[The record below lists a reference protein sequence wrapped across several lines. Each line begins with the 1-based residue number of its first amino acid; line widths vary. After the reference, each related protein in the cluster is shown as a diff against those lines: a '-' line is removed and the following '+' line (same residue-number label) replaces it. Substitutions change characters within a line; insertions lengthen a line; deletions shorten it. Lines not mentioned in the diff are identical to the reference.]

1 MDVVL
6 KVVYGLPAYIQDQLA
21 FISTDPLPW
30 KESVLGFSWFV
41 YLFESYLT
49 ARQFSMYKISAP
61 PPELV
66 EHFPSDKFL
75 KGQKYGA
82 AKARFSIVSGFIN
95 QIIETAFIHFDIY
108 AMTWAL
114 AGSILQRFGFHGNYE
129 ISQSLIWGTLLF
141 LCSSIPTIP
150 LSYYQTFVLE
160 EEYGFNKTT
169 RGLFFADLIKGWGL
183 GATFGLPFL
192 AAFLWIIKKAG
203 DSFIPY
209 LMGFIVSMQLIFVVI
224 YPLLIQ
230 PLFNKLSPLP
240 EGTLR
245 TRIEG
250 LAGGLHF
257 PLKHLYVIDGSKR
270 SSHSNAYFYGLPWSK
285 HIVIFDTLIQKTPED
300 QIEAV
305 LAHELGHWQY
315 SHPSKLLLISQ
326 VHLYA
331 MLSVFPPF
339 LRSSPLLRSFNFP
352 PSVAAVP
359 PTMVAFMLFQL
370 VQGPIDTII
379 RVGMN
384 AISRRFEFQADQF
397 ACEFDEKTPVE
408 GEVKEALMGDRL
420 GKALISLHVG
430 NLSTVWVDWL
440 YSTWHFSHPTLME
453 RLKAMKDI
461 KSGQASKRL
470 LAEKKEL

>member
-6 KVVYGLPAYIQDQLA
+6 KVVYGLPSYIQDRLA

-49 ARQFSMYKISAP
+49 FRQYSNYKIAAP

-66 EHFPSDKFL
+66 EHFPEDKFL

-82 AKARFSIVSGFIN
+82 AKAKFSVISGFVN
-95 QIIETAFIHFDIY
+95 QIIETAFIYYDIY
-108 AMTWAL
+108 PMTWAL
-114 AGSILQRFGFHGNYE
+114 AGGVLSRLGYHGNYE
-129 ISQSLIWGTLLF
+129 
-141 LCSSIPTIP
+141 
-150 LSYYQTFVLE
+150 TFVLE

-169 RGLFFADLIKGWGL
+169 RGLFFADLLKGWGL
-183 GATFGLPFL
+183 GAAFGLPFL
-192 AAFLWIIKKAG
+192 AAFLWIIKRAG
-203 DSFIPY
+203 ASFIPY

-230 PLFNKLSPLP
+230 PLFNKLSPLH

-250 LAGGLHF
+250 LAGGLNF

-352 PSVAAVP
+352 ASVAAVP

-370 VQGPIDTII
+370 VQGPVDTVIK
-379 RVGMN
+379 VAMN
-384 AISRRFEFQADQF
+384 WISRRFEFQADQF
-397 ACEFDEKTPVE
+397 ACEFDEGKPVE
-408 GEVKEALMGDRL
+408 GEAKEEMMGERL

-453 RLKAMKDI
+453 RLRAMEDI
-461 KSGQASKRL
+461 KKGQASGGLIKQ
-470 LAEKKEL
+470 KKEL